1 MSPTPSDPATLDD
14 LLART
19 ARIEARDT
27 ARTAREDLAARRDD
41 DRLTWLLGRL
51 LRDGLAT
58 DPELRAWVRRELPDR
73 LTPRDRE
80 QDLLDRLFS
89 SNDDE
94 TSR

>member
-1 MSPTPSDPATLDD
+1 MSPTPSDPQTLDD

-19 ARIEARDT
+19 ARIEARET
-27 ARTAREDLAARRDD
+27 ARTAREDLADKRDD

-73 LTPRDRE
+73 LTSRDRE
-80 QDLLDRLFS
+80 RGLWGRLFPS
-89 SNDDE
+89 DDDE
-94 TSR
+94 DSR

>member
-1 MSPTPSDPATLDD
+1 MSLAPSDPQTLDD

-19 ARIEARDT
+19 ARIEARET
-27 ARTAREDLAARRDD
+27 TRTAREDLAAKRDD

-58 DPELRAWVRRELPDR
+58 DPELRTWVRRELPDR
-73 LTPRDRE
+73 LTPRDLERGLW
-80 QDLLDRLFS
+80 DHLFPS
-89 SNDDE
+89 SGDE

>member
-1 MSPTPSDPATLDD
+1 MSPTPSDPQTLDD

-19 ARIEARDT
+19 ARISARDT
-27 ARTAREDLAARRDD
+27 ARTAREDLAAKRDD

-58 DPELRAWVRRELPDR
+58 DPELRAWVRRALPDR

-80 QDLLDRLFS
+80 RGLWDRLFPS
-89 SNDDE
+89 DDDG
-94 TSR
+94 TPR

>member
-1 MSPTPSDPATLDD
+1 MSLAPSDPATLDD
-14 LLART
+14 LLVRT
-19 ARIEARDT
+19 ARIDARDT
-27 ARTAREDLAARRDD
+27 AREDLTAKRDD

-80 QDLLDRLFS
+80 RGLWDRLFPS
-89 SNDDE
+89 DDGE
-94 TSR
+94 TPR